1 MRGQPSTALQTTN
14 QSTPTLAPSLPA
26 KLTEL
31 LLSGDSPVVGPNT
44 ASQLRAFARQPDP
57 APADQAQVETMIGKL
72 AIATAQP
79 KVSEAEA
86 DARLEMYWL
95 ALRDQSVDDL
105 RTAFMDLLRTAT
117 FLPTPAEIR
126 TAAIRAGA
134 LRRYAKSRARHLA
147 WKHDTE
153 WREPAESVPPEQLQ
167 ALLASVKIG
176 AE

>member
-1 MRGQPSTALQTTN
+1 MPD
-14 QSTPTLAPSLPA
+14 
-26 KLTEL
+26 KLNEL

-44 ASQLRAFARQPDP
+44 ANQLRAFAERPDP

-79 KVSEAEA
+79 KVSQAEA

-95 ALRDQSVDDL
+95 ALRDLAIDDL
-105 RTAFMDLLRTAT
+105 RTAFLELLRSAT
-117 FLPTPAEIR
+117 FLPTPAEVR
-126 TAAIRAGA
+126 TVAIKAGA

-147 WKHDTE
+147 WKHDVE
-153 WREPAESVPPEQLQ
+153 WRDVSDAVPPEQLQ